1 VSFLSLRMIAFPANA
16 EVLLNYLLI
25 TLLLLLGQ
33 GQPTTADWLREKT
46 TAISQGATS
55 ADRRA
60 VIVESLKASGV
71 AHEVQEFTVG
81 SRSGTNVVATIPSR
95 TTSSG
100 TILLGAHLDRVSA
113 GQGAIDNGASCAILL
128 ELAKRLK
135 QQPLQNSTVTVAFFD
150 LEEVGLLGSAA
161 YFQKVAPAARPTR
174 AMNLDIFGYGD
185 TLFVAP
191 SMENG
196 TLLASLREA
205 AAEEKFTVRTVPM
218 TQYPSSDHVTMARA
232 GLETLGLA
240 IIDGP
245 EIDAIGALGR
255 GAAPVPKIL
264 TLIHTQR
271 DTVDQIRPQDMAK
284 SVPVLERTLR
294 ILDTR
299 IP

>member
-1 VSFLSLRMIAFPANA
+1 M
-16 EVLLNYLLI
+16 NYLLI
-25 TLLLLLGQ
+25 TFLVLLGQ

-55 ADRRA
+55 ADRRT

-71 AHEVQEFTVG
+71 APEIQEFTVG
-81 SRSGTNVVATIPSR
+81 TRSGANVVATMPGKAAN
-95 TTSSG
+95 SG
-100 TILLGAHLDRVSA
+100 TILLGAHLDRVSV

-128 ELAKRLK
+128 ELVNRLK
-135 QQPLQNSTVTVAFFD
+135 LQPLQNTTVTVAFFD

-161 YFQKVAPAARPTR
+161 YFRQLAAAARPAR

-191 SMENG
+191 SMESG
-196 TLLASLREA
+196 ALLASLKEA
-205 AAEEKFTVRTVPM
+205 AAAEKFPVRTVPM

-245 EIDAIGALGR
+245 EIDAITGLGGGR
-255 GAAPVPKIL
+255 GTAAVPKIL
-264 TLIHTQR
+264 TLIHSAR

-294 ILDTR
+294 ILDAR
-299 IP
+299 VP

>member
-1 VSFLSLRMIAFPANA
+1 M
-16 EVLLNYLLI
+16 NYLLI

-55 ADRRA
+55 ADRRTA
-60 VIVESLKASGV
+60 IVESLKVLGIS
-71 AHEVQEFTVG
+71 HEIQEFTAG
-81 SRSGTNVVATIPSR
+81 NRSGTNVVATIPAR
-95 TTSSG
+95 AANSG
-100 TILLGAHLDRVSA
+100 SILLGAHLDRVNV
-113 GQGAIDNGASCAILL
+113 GQGAVDNGASCAILL
-128 ELAKRLK
+128 ELVRRLK
-135 QQPLQNSTVTVAFFD
+135 EQPLQNTTVTVAFFD

-161 YFQKVAPAARPTR
+161 YFQKVVPASRPTR

-185 TLFVAP
+185 TLFVTP

-196 TLLASLREA
+196 ALLASLKEA
-205 AAEEKFTVRTVPM
+205 AAEEKFPMRTVPM
-218 TQYPSSDHVTMARA
+218 AQYPSSDHVTMARA

-255 GAAPVPKIL
+255 GAAAVPKIL

-271 DTVDQIRPQDMAK
+271 DTVDQIRPQEMAK

-294 ILDTR
+294 ILDAR
-299 IP
+299 AP